1 MAKQLLLIVLIA
13 TATAPRAASAEPYT
27 TVLGNKTV
35 TSVSR
40 PLTRSLGINR
50 QELPEAA
57 RNSVPI
63 IIVPSDPPS
72 ERRIK

>member
-1 MAKQLLLIVLIA
+1 MTKQLLLIVLIA
-13 TATAPRAASAEPYT
+13 ATAPRALRAEPYT

-50 QELPEAA
+50 QELLEAA
-57 RNSVPI
+57 RHSVPI
-63 IIVPSDPPS
+63 IIVPSDPSS
-72 ERRIK
+72 ERKVK